1 MIFKTSI
8 DKKEKEL
15 EIEKIT
21 GKSYGIIEK
30 ISLGIYGSPKYKI
43 IDIYPENI
51 GVKKNNDI
59 ISCNFEIKKSG
70 LAMYFRIVNEEY
82 ALVGRFNQITFQ
94 TSESHFE
101 LQINGIA
108 IKTEIMS
115 PREHMSFLKNYS
127 KYRTFPEDTNP
138 IAEI

>member
-8 DKKEKEL
+8 DRKEKEL

-21 GKSYGIIEK
+21 GKSYPLFEK
-30 ISLGIYGSPKYKI
+30 IRLGIYGSPKYRI
-43 IDIYPENI
+43 VDVFPEDIGI
-51 GVKKNNDI
+51 RRRKTNDLLH
-59 ISCNFEIKKSG
+59 CNFELKKEG

-94 TSESHFE
+94 TSDASFE

-108 IKTEIMS
+108 VKVEILE
-115 PREHMSFLKNYS
+115 PKGHLSFLRNYYKHRS
-127 KYRTFPEDTNP
+127 LDFDPTRD
-138 IAEI
+138 